1 MKRRM
6 FIVFCLVVLAIAV
19 LLGIMVDE
27 FSALLLLLTLPIS
40 FALFEYEEKAN
51 KKGKRVK
58 VKRGGI
64 GKRKSG

>member
-51 KKGKRVK
+51 KEGKRVK
-58 VKRGGI
+58 VKRV
-64 GKRKSG
+64 KK

>member
-27 FSALLLLLTLPIS
+27 FSALLLLLTLPIF

-51 KKGKRVK
+51 KEGKRVK
-58 VKRGGI
+58 VKRV
-64 GKRKSG
+64 KK